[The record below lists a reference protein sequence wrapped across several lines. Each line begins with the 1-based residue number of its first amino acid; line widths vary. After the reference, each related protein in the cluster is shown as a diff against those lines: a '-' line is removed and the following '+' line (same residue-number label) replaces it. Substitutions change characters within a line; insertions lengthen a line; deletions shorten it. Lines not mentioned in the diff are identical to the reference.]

1 MRRVD
6 DTEKNARHY
15 KHFSLMG
22 VMDRMSER
30 VLNGSHFLP
39 LRKSRI
45 ALGKTSVSGLF
56 NKSGQR
62 YVGIDIG
69 SHGIKIVELSRAHGR
84 FRLQAYAVQPLA
96 IPGADDQT
104 GADPKSV
111 AQALL
116 GALGRAGVEARD
128 AVVAVPDALVIG
140 KTFEV
145 QAGLSRED
153 LELHVW
159 LEAEQYLP
167 YALEDAA
174 LDFEVQEHVS
184 SSPGQVSVLLVACR
198 QETLAWYQAL
208 LSGAGLKA
216 RVVDVQAHA
225 LARGAVWAPG
235 PPQPL
240 DVTGTVA
247 VLDFAAA
254 TTGLSI
260 VRQGLVIHCAELPF
274 GSADFCNEALSTAG
288 AEHLQRGFAQFA
300 ESGSGPGVVAIL
312 LAGAGASRPGR
323 DQRVEAQTGIPTRV
337 ANPFALMDLNPALA
351 PEALFCDAP
360 LLLTACGLALRG
372 FD

>member
-56 NKSGQR
+56 SKSGQR

-69 SHGIKIVELSRAHGR
+69 SHAIKVVELSRAHGA
-84 FRLQAYAVQPLA
+84 FRLDAYAIEALAPLCTE
-96 IPGADDQT
+96 DQT

-111 AQALL
+111 AQALTM
-116 GALGRAGVEARD
+116 ALERAGVVARE
-128 AVVAVPDALVIG
+128 AVVAVADTQVIG

-145 QAGLSRED
+145 QAGLSQEE

-174 LDFEVQEHVS
+174 LDFEVQEELS
-184 SSPGQVSVLLVACR
+184 INPGQVSVLLVACR

-208 LSGAGLKA
+208 LSCAGLQA
-216 RVVDVQAHA
+216 RVIDVQTHA
-225 LARGAVWAPG
+225 LARAVLWMPSPALQASGAV
-235 PPQPL
+235 
-240 DVTGTVA
+240 A
-247 VLDFAAA
+247 VVEFATE
-254 TTGLSI
+254 TTLLSI
-260 VRQGLVIHCAELPF
+260 VQQGHVTHSRQLLF
-274 GSADFCNEALSTAG
+274 GAGEPCDEIFRALAV
-288 AEHLQRGFAQFA
+288 EHLSDGLEQIAGYGNDR
-300 ESGSGPGVVAIL
+300 PVASIM
-312 LAGAGASRPGR
+312 LAGTGASRPGL
-323 DQRVEAQTGIPTRV
+323 DQWIETQLGLPACV
-337 ANPFALMDLNPALA
+337 ANPFAFMDLDPALA

-360 LLLTACGLALRG
+360 MLLTAFGLALRG